1 MADADADADA
11 DTGTA
16 DTAAA
21 VIERE
26 GSARETSMA
35 GSTMETDASGSS
47 TSSRVID
54 QCENTTPLPS
64 WRSVAALILCRLVLP
79 PLIVIYAL
87 LPLALHF
94 RLLRM
99 EDRLM
104 QLVIAIEASSTSAQ
118 LIIVTLNQL
127 GLTLLAQNMAYIY
140 VFEYFSSVC
149 TITLWV
155 TVAMSKIYIN

>member
-1 MADADADADA
+1 MAP
-11 DTGTA
+11 DTGSS
-16 DTAAA
+16 
-21 VIERE
+21 ISSS
-26 GSARETSMA
+26 SASNR
-35 GSTMETDASGSS
+35 
-47 TSSRVID
+47 SRVIN
-54 QCENTTPLPS
+54 QCDEIVAPLPS
-64 WRSVAALILCRLVLP
+64 WRSVGALVLCRLVLP
-79 PLIVIYAL
+79 PLLVIYAV

-94 RLLRM
+94 RLLRV

-118 LIIVTLNQL
+118 LIIVSLNQL
-127 GLTLLAQNMAYIY
+127 GLNILAQNMAYIY